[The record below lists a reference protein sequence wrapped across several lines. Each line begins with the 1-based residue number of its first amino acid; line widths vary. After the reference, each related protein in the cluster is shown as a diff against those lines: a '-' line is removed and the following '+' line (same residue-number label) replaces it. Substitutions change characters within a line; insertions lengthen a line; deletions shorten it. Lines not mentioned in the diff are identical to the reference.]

1 LHAAIKNWWPGGF
14 GSPHETLAALLLAVF
29 VIAAAPVAEKPA
41 WKAGAA
47 SAKITPE
54 KSMWMA
60 GYAGRTKPSEGVEL
74 DLFAKAFVLTDEA
87 GAKFTLL

>member
-1 LHAAIKNWWPGGF
+1 MKLWLPF
-14 GSPHETLAALLLAVF
+14 LLAVF

-60 GYAGRTKPSEGVEL
+60 GYAARTKPSEGVEL
-74 DLFAKAFVLTDEA
+74 DLSRRPLCSQMKAGPSLRW
-87 GAKFTLL
+87 